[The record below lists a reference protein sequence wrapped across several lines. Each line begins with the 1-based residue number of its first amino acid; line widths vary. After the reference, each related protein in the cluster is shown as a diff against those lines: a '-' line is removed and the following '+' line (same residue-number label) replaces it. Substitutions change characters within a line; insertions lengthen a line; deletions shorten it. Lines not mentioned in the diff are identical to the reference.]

1 MVLRHGVPLVNF
13 VRAFFALNAV
23 ASAAGRMAN
32 YPTPSRSGWYDA
44 PRMKVFWLEPR
55 LSIRLSLQL
64 HSRGAKSLT
73 NE

>member
-1 MVLRHGVPLVNF
+1 MVIRHRVPLVNF

-23 ASAAGRMAN
+23 ASAVDRLAN
-32 YPTPSRSGWYDA
+32 YPTPSRSGWNDA

-55 LSIRLSLQL
+55 LSMRLSLQL